1 MSAAMDD
8 AAGFGAIILAGGRST
23 RLGRDKASEAL
34 LGRPML
40 QHVLDRVSP
49 LVGEVVIV
57 GAPGQTLPQIHTPL
71 PLRTAVDAY
80 PGTGPLGGIYTG
92 LVAAR
97 AERCLAVACDM
108 PLLSPALL
116 RELLA
121 RSAECDV
128 VMPVL
133 AYPEPLHAIY
143 ARACVEPIR
152 ERLESGQ
159 LKITNFLGAVKV
171 CYMREAEIRALDPDL
186 RSFINTNTEEDLAR
200 ARALLEAEARS

>member
-1 MSAAMDD
+1 MNDGSQFAA
-8 AAGFGAIILAGGRST
+8 IVLAGGRST
-23 RLGRDKASEAL
+23 RLGRDKASEPL
-34 LGRPML
+34 LGRSML
-40 QHVLDRVSP
+40 QHVVDRVSP

-57 GAPGQTLPQIHTPL
+57 GAPGQTLPPIHTAL

-121 RSAECDV
+121 RSAACDV

-133 AYPEPLHAIY
+133 EYPEPLHAVY
-143 ARACVEPIR
+143 ARVCVGPIR

-159 LKITNFLGAVKV
+159 LKITNFLGAVNV
-171 CYMREAEIRALDPDL
+171 CYMREAEVRAFDPDL

-200 ARALLEAEARS
+200 ARELLEAEAGG